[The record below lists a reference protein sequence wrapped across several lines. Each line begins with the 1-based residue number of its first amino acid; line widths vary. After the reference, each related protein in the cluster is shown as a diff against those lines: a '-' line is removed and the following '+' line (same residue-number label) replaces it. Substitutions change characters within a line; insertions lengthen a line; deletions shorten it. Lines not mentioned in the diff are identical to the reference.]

1 MLVQEEVG
9 RWRRN
14 ADNEDKEATEAS
26 ATAPPPLTQ
35 VSGPCTGAA
44 AIGDKQERGSCN
56 QTYSR
61 VRRSGFRICKPHGTF
76 LWPDMSNSMLTPDS
90 SQTAK
95 PVEDLFLVPT
105 PTSADSNT
113 NSGPSLVLAL
123 PPPSTPSSP
132 VRPVPHKTPSGNLP
146 TTDYSYQLPKVGVS
160 LNSCPN
166 FHFLSLLLAI
176 IITFFWP
183 LKPSL
188 SNVRNRMMSPN
199 GLHKFA
205 TDKIWESWFLV
216 REIMVSTFNSE
227 MCLVITVVCCCTFAG
242 DVREKWA
249 GRRRQQQ
256 LHHECYSDGF
266 PQHLAGPCHPLLR
279 GGRRRLASPL
289 VSTYICI
296 CIHHRR
302 QISAIIVISELHPH
316 VYDCWCWYMYVL
328 AYRRITIHTLLV
340 HVCPGNVHRFCC

>member
-14 ADNEDKEATEAS
+14 ADSEDKEGTEAS
-26 ATAPPPLTQ
+26 ATAPSPLTQ

-95 PVEDLFLVPT
+95 PVQDLFLVPT

-113 NSGPSLVLAL
+113 NTGPSLVLAL

-146 TTDYSYQLPKVGVS
+146 PIDYSYQLPKVGVS
-160 LNSCPN
+160 LTLVLLIYCLCCLPS
-166 FHFLSLLLAI
+166 LSTLF
-176 IITFFWP
+176 TP
-183 LKPSL
+183 KPSL
-188 SNVRNRMMSPN
+188 SNVINRMMSPN
-199 GLHKFA
+199 GLHKFP
-205 TDKIWESWFLV
+205 TEKIWESWFLV
-216 REIMVSTFNSE
+216 REMIVSPFNSE
-227 MCLVITVVCCCTFAG
+227 MCLVIPVVCCCTFAG
-242 DVREKWA
+242 VVREK
-249 GRRRQQQ
+249 
-256 LHHECYSDGF
+256 
-266 PQHLAGPCHPLLR
+266 
-279 GGRRRLASPL
+279 
-289 VSTYICI
+289 
-296 CIHHRR
+296 
-302 QISAIIVISELHPH
+302 
-316 VYDCWCWYMYVL
+316 
-328 AYRRITIHTLLV
+328 
-340 HVCPGNVHRFCC
+340 